1 MGIVEFII
9 LCVVLGVI
17 VWLVNKYAPIPQEIK
32 TIILVAVIIVLI
44 VVLLKATGILGGAD
58 VKIPRISK

>member
-58 VKIPRISK
+58 VQIPRISK

>member
-1 MGIVEFII
+1 MGIIEFII

-58 VKIPRISK
+58 VQIPRISK